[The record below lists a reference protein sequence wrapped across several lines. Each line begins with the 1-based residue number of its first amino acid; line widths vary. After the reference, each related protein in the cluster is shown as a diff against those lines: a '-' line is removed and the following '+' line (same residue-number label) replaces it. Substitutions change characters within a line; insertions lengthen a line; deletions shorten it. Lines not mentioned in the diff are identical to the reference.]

1 MGTDFGLAME
11 SMQVDEVDPYT
22 ELKADLEHADEISLP
37 KPVSDALGQEAVG
50 IYRKIIFL
58 DDNSDGAIKIK
69 EKAVTNLGKLHSVQA
84 NAGAIGDL
92 LKELRPVF
100 VAFPKAKTAKLVR
113 TLLDAMSKVPDS
125 LELQLSLVKES
136 VEWTIAEKR
145 TFLRQRLQ
153 TKLCELL
160 RIKKEYPQALELLDG
175 LIKEAKRL
183 DDKNLLIEIFLIETR
198 VHYELSNV
206 ARAKGS
212 LTGARAAANAT
223 YCPPMLQAEI
233 DFLGGVLC
241 AEEKDYKTG
250 FSYFYEAFETYTI
263 NENEESNATR
273 CLKNMVLCKIMMGQ
287 KDEVAGI
294 LNGKSALKYVG
305 IDLDAMRA
313 ISQAYND
320 RSLKAFEQALVDYE
334 KQLKGDL
341 FIKSHLQDLYD
352 KLLEENLVRI
362 IEPYSKVEIEQVAKV
377 IELPLNTIHKK
388 LSQMILDK
396 KFRGILDQGN
406 GCLIVYDD
414 QPEDKTYKAAVGSIG
429 NMEN

>member
-22 ELKADLEHADEISLP
+22 EPKA
-37 KPVSDALGQEAVG
+37 VSDALGQEAVG

-100 VAFPKAKTAKLVR
+100 VAFPKAKTAKLAR

-175 LIKEAKRL
+175 LIKEVKRL

-206 ARAKGS
+206 G
-212 LTGARAAANAT
+212 
-223 YCPPMLQAEI
+223 
-233 DFLGGVLC
+233 
-241 AEEKDYKTG
+241 
-250 FSYFYEAFETYTI
+250 
-263 NENEESNATR
+263 
-273 CLKNMVLCKIMMGQ
+273 
-287 KDEVAGI
+287 
-294 LNGKSALKYVG
+294 
-305 IDLDAMRA
+305 
-313 ISQAYND
+313 
-320 RSLKAFEQALVDYE
+320 
-334 KQLKGDL
+334 
-341 FIKSHLQDLYD
+341 
-352 KLLEENLVRI
+352 
-362 IEPYSKVEIEQVAKV
+362 
-377 IELPLNTIHKK
+377 
-388 LSQMILDK
+388 
-396 KFRGILDQGN
+396 
-406 GCLIVYDD
+406 
-414 QPEDKTYKAAVGSIG
+414 
-429 NMEN
+429 